1 MISILDLIIVFAY
14 IVIVFFIAIISAKKQ
29 GAEGFLVNNR
39 STGLLLLVFSIVSTN
54 VGAGFFLS
62 VAAESYISGI
72 SFGISMIVI
81 STATALTFAAI
92 SGIGKKVA
100 DEGKI
105 HTIPELLA
113 KRFKSPSTGLVAAII
128 VIGGY
133 LFVTA
138 LQFVGIGAIG
148 SVITSLDLNTIFLI
162 SGLVTI
168 AYTAIGGLRSDI
180 YADAISFVI
189 MVVVL
194 VIIVSQIGLS
204 DHVDFSKLPASKLN
218 IFAFG
223 GVSFFVLSLLL
234 AAISSFMFM
243 ELWQRIF
250 AAESIKTAR
259 RAFLISALIQP
270 LFIGTGIFLGL
281 SASLLYKDA
290 NKSQAVFNLMIDF
303 LPSGLLGLGLV
314 SILAILMTTVNSLV
328 VVGGIT
334 LFTDIIKPFLRNKNE
349 KSQLIWLK
357 IITVLFGL
365 CALGMA
371 FIFTDIV
378 KLFLMGA
385 FVMMPLCPTI
395 MWSLFA
401 KKLNARA
408 AITSMLAGV
417 FTTLVL
423 LPLLPET
430 AFGPGFL
437 VSLLVLTINHFFHKY
452 KMLKKEKED
461 VKNNI

>member
-1 MISILDLIIVFAY
+1 MISTLDLIIVGAY
-14 IVIVFFIAIISAKKQ
+14 IVLVFFIAIHSSRKQ
-29 GAEGFLVNNR
+29 GVESFLVNNR

-62 VAAESYISGI
+62 VAAESYITGI

-92 SGIGKKVA
+92 SGRGKKIA
-100 DEGKI
+100 DQRKI
-105 HTIPELLA
+105 HTIPELLTT
-113 KRFKSPSTGLVAAII
+113 RYKSQSTGLVAAII

-148 SVITSLDLNTIFLI
+148 SVISSLDLNTILLI

-168 AYTAIGGLRSDI
+168 AYTAIGGIRSDI
-180 YADAISFVI
+180 YADAISFII

-194 VIIVSQIGLS
+194 AIIVPKIGLS

-218 IFAFG
+218 VFAFG
-223 GVSFFVLSLLL
+223 GVAFFVLSILL

-281 SASLLYKDA
+281 SASILYKDV
-290 NKSQAVFNLMIDF
+290 NKSQAIFNLMVDF
-303 LPSGLLGLGLV
+303 LPPGLLGLGLV

-328 VVGGIT
+328 VVGGTT
-334 LFTDIIKPFLRNKNE
+334 LFTDIIKSRLGNNNE
-349 KSQLIWLK
+349 KSQLVWLRTL
-357 IITVLFGL
+357 TVIFGL

-385 FVMMPLCPTI
+385 FVMMPLCPAI
-395 MWSLFA
+395 IWALFA
-401 KKLNARA
+401 KKLSSSA
-408 AITSMLAGV
+408 AIISMVGGV
-417 FTTLVL
+417 AVTFAL
-423 LPLLPET
+423 LPRLPET

-437 VSLLVLTINHFFHKY
+437 ISLLVLVINHYYQKHCTS
-452 KMLKKEKED
+452 KKEKEN
-461 VKNNI
+461 VY